1 MRIQRFLH
9 INSSSGAI
17 QGLLMSSQ
25 HQTTTAMDFYNPERT
40 SFFLI
45 GLTKWWRMPVDEKG
59 ETILVV
65 SVNESDAQLWVV
77 AYSLLP

>member
-1 MRIQRFLH
+1 
-9 INSSSGAI
+9 
-17 QGLLMSSQ
+17 
-25 HQTTTAMDFYNPERT
+25 MDFYNPERT